1 MFFSCEFCVIIASK
15 VDARVLR
22 SKTAIL
28 CSARKALAQRGSRT
42 GGRTCAPTLTT
53 RTRPMEPDY
62 AQGLSAVRKT
72 VIVLDS
78 SPWKSWSENND
89 SYNRS
94 GLSAEP
100 AGPEMERRDAA
111 EEPPCGGAAVL
122 GKKRQT
128 KTLRRETNR
137 LICGHE
143 ALRWWKKSRFFF
155 FLDFT
160 ALSWVSH
167 SAPI

>member
-1 MFFSCEFCVIIASK
+1 MIIASK

-143 ALRWWKKSRFFF
+143 ALRW
-155 FLDFT
+155 
-160 ALSWVSH
+160 
-167 SAPI
+167 